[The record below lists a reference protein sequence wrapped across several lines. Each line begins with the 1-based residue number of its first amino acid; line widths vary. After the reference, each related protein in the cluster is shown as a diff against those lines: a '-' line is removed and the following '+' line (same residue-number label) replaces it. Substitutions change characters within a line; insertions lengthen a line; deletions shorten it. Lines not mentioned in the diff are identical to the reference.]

1 MKFLKIW
8 SVNNNFNF
16 NYNCSFLSNCCF
28 AGKHYFLNIESR
40 FHLNLSVF
48 TETKAVSILFVDF
61 DTKFLMTKPTEGKV
75 LMR

>member
-16 NYNCSFLSNCCF
+16 NYSCSFLSNCYF
-28 AGKHYFLNIESR
+28 AGKHYFLNIVSR
-40 FHLNLSVF
+40 FNFNLSVF